1 MLQTSDPVQFG
12 NLNKELQNGSYVG
25 RDEYPI
31 TSVGDYEL
39 MVHRSVRYQSIVNG
53 GNGGGRGNSNG
64 RVNQQNQSQ
73 NIMFKQQ

>member
-1 MLQTSDPVQFG
+1 MISEEEKFSVIHLLQTSDSTRYG
-12 NLNKELQNGSYVG
+12 NLNKDIQNGSYVG

-53 GNGGGRGNSNG
+53 GNGGGR
-64 RVNQQNQSQ
+64 VN
-73 NIMFKQQ
+73 